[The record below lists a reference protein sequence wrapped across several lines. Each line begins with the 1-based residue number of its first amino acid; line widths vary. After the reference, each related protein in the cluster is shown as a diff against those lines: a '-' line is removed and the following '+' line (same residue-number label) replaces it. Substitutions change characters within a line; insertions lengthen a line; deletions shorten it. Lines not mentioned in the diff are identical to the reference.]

1 MEYSQI
7 KVDDNPRM
15 IIFLDQEIDEDRVSL
30 ASRLEIAV
38 VIRSGDDFLLLNPE
52 VSPELQA
59 VFSPIVAAN
68 A

>member
-1 MEYSQI
+1 
-7 KVDDNPRM
+7 M
-15 IIFLDQEIDEDRVSL
+15 IIFLDQEVDEVRVSL

-59 VFSPIVAAN
+59 VFSPVAKAVN

>member
-1 MEYSQI
+1 M
-7 KVDDNPRM
+7 
-15 IIFLDQEIDEDRVSL
+15 DEARVAL

-52 VSPELQA
+52 VSPELKS
-59 VFSPIVAAN
+59 VFSPIAKAVN

>member
-1 MEYSQI
+1 VSSELLRQE
-7 KVDDNPRM
+7 VD
-15 IIFLDQEIDEDRVSL
+15 EVRVSL

-59 VFSPIVAAN
+59 VFSPVAKAVN

>member
-1 MEYSQI
+1 MLRFLHRFSPVSSELLRQE
-7 KVDDNPRM
+7 VD
-15 IIFLDQEIDEDRVSL
+15 EVRVSL

-59 VFSPIVAAN
+59 VFSPVAKAVN

>member
-1 MEYSQI
+1 
-7 KVDDNPRM
+7 M

-52 VSPELQA
+52 VSPELKS
-59 VFSPIVAAN
+59 VFSPIAKAAN